1 MQKKLKSAA
10 FPLLSIIIGLSFS
23 SLASIAQEAEPTDFN
38 PGDFSGDWDRVT
50 SIVTYSNV
58 PGSSRAP
65 NNRPMEDVGPVAEAP
80 FTAEG
85 LALIEANDPGY
96 GPRRQMVRND
106 PLGRCE
112 PMGIPRNLTAE
123 VLVPHNTLE
132 IVQLPDRIIQF
143 FEYRHDWREIW
154 MDGRELPDLDIYD
167 FKWNGYSI
175 GHMDGD
181 TLVVESVG
189 FDDRSWLDKYGYPHS
204 DQMHLIERY
213 RRIDA
218 DTLELTMTLTDPVVY
233 TEPWESDVKIYNL
246 NREKRAG
253 WDEQIYCVPAEE
265 MLFQDL
271 MDTGNVIQ

>member
-123 VLVPHNTLE
+123 VLVPITRWKLCSCRTELYNFLNTDMIGERFGWTGANFQIWIYTTLNGMA
-132 IVQLPDRIIQF
+132 IQSV
-143 FEYRHDWREIW
+143 IW
-154 MDGRELPDLDIYD
+154 MVT
-167 FKWNGYSI
+167 
-175 GHMDGD
+175 H
-181 TLVVESVG
+181 
-189 FDDRSWLDKYGYPHS
+189 
-204 DQMHLIERY
+204 
-213 RRIDA
+213 
-218 DTLELTMTLTDPVVY
+218 
-233 TEPWESDVKIYNL
+233 
-246 NREKRAG
+246 
-253 WDEQIYCVPAEE
+253 
-265 MLFQDL
+265 
-271 MDTGNVIQ
+271 